1 MAEKKTETI
10 EVATF
15 TKAQILDSKKYAN
28 RRDAL
33 SVVLN
38 DNENYTLEDVD
49 ALLDNFMKGKVN

>member
-10 EVATF
+10 EAATF

-33 SVVLN
+33 SVILN
-38 DNENYTLEDVD
+38 DKENYTLENVD